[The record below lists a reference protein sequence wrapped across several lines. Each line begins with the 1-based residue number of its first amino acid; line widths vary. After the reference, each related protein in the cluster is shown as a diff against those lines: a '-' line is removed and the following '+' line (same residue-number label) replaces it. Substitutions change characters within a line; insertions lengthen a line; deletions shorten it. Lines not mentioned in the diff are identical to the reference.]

1 MTQTRFTDNRMK
13 FIKYI
18 LLFTLIVLNFSGCT
32 PPVTYV
38 IDLAYT
44 PPLSEG
50 TTEKQEQGRI
60 AVIPFEDARTEK
72 RMIGKSKR
80 LMGKIDEFEA
90 NPLPVSDAVTQALV
104 RALKINGYQT
114 EVLKEGTA
122 PESIKQSPPDII
134 LSGKIDYLWAYAI
147 AKTGRTQIKVDVRL
161 KMKIYKV
168 DDKTSFTMNVQSQ
181 SEPRVLLFTPSVM
194 QNAINDTLTDAINH
208 VISSKWKE

>member
-1 MTQTRFTDNRMK
+1 MK
-13 FIKYI
+13 FIKSLLLLLTAVLI
-18 LLFTLIVLNFSGCT
+18 LQGCT

-50 TTEKQEQGRI
+50 TAVKQEQERI

-80 LMGKIDEFEA
+80 LRGKIDDFEA
-90 NPLPVSDAVTQALV
+90 HPLPVSDAVTQALV
-104 RALKINGYQT
+104 RALKINGYQA
-114 EVLKEGTA
+114 EILKPGTD
-122 PESIKQSPPDII
+122 PEDIKLSPPNIV

-168 DDKTSFTMNVQSQ
+168 DEKTSFTMNVQSQ
-181 SEPRVLLFTPSVM
+181 SEPKVFLFTPSVM
-194 QNAINDTLTDAINH
+194 QNAINETLTDAIDH
-208 VISSKWKE
+208 VIATKWKE

>member
-1 MTQTRFTDNRMK
+1 MK
-13 FIKYI
+13 NVNIKYI
-18 LLFTLIVLNFSGCT
+18 LVLLFVLITISGCS

-38 IDLAYT
+38 IDLAYA
-44 PPLSEG
+44 PPLSEAAV
-50 TTEKQEQGRI
+50 EKQEQERI
-60 AVIPFEDARTEK
+60 AVIPFEDVRTEK

-80 LMGKIDEFEA
+80 LRGKIDNFEA

-114 EVLKEGTA
+114 EILKPGTD
-122 PESIKQSPPDII
+122 PESIKQSPPNIV

-161 KMKIYKV
+161 KMKINKV
-168 DDKTSFTMNVQSQ
+168 DEKTSFTMNVQSQ
-181 SEPRVLLFTPSVM
+181 SEPKVFLFTPSVM

-208 VISSKWKE
+208 VIATKWKE

>member
-1 MTQTRFTDNRMK
+1 MK
-13 FIKYI
+13 FIKRLLLVLIAVLI
-18 LLFTLIVLNFSGCT
+18 LSGCT

-50 TTEKQEQGRI
+50 TTEKQEKERI
-60 AVIPFEDARTEK
+60 AVIPFEDVRTEK

-90 NPLPVSDAVTQALV
+90 HPSPVSDAVTQAVV

-122 PESIKQSPPDII
+122 PESINQSPPDII

-147 AKTGRTQIKVDVRL
+147 AKTGQTQIKVDVRM
-161 KMKIYKV
+161 KMKINKV
-168 DDKTSFTMNVQSQ
+168 AEKTSFTMNVQSQ
-181 SEPRVLLFTPSVM
+181 SEPKVLFFTPSVM

-208 VISSKWKE
+208 VIASKWKE